1 MYAVTVQVHAPG
13 SDADVLFAALTDLVG
28 MPDRAQ
34 DVVAIDVHEGSP
46 PTSTWRVRFGAGV
59 LVWTEADEVDD
70 DVRRFAFRALGGDI
84 PVFFGAWECGAVD
97 DGATVLFDA
106 RFDFEVPA
114 LADALGPVAGRAL
127 IASVTSIVTG
137 IVGPSAQV
145 VEAVH
150 RTVPT
155 APDAAPLAG
164 PRAPAPVLA

>member
-1 MYAVTVQVHAPG
+1 MYSVTVRVDAPG
-13 SDADVLFAALTDLVG
+13 SAADAVFAALTDLAG
-28 MPDRAQ
+28 MPGRTP
-34 DVVAIDVHEGSP
+34 DVLAIDVHEGTP

-70 DVRRFAFRALGGDI
+70 DARRFAFRALGGDI

-97 DGATVLFDA
+97 DGAVVRFDA

-137 IVGPSAQV
+137 IVGSSAQV

-150 RTVPT
+150 GAVPA
-155 APDAAPLAG
+155 APDDWLAV
-164 PRAPAPVLA
+164 PRPAAPVLA

>member
-1 MYAVTVQVHAPG
+1 MYSVTVRVDAPG
-13 SDADVLFAALTDLVG
+13 SAADAVFAALTDLAG
-28 MPDRAQ
+28 MPGRTP
-34 DVVAIDVHEGSP
+34 DVLAIDVHEGTP

-70 DVRRFAFRALGGDI
+70 DARRFAFRALGGDI

-97 DGATVLFDA
+97 DGAVVRFDA

-137 IVGPSAQV
+137 IVGSSAQV

-150 RTVPT
+150 GAVPA
-155 APDAAPLAG
+155 APDDRLAV
-164 PRAPAPVLA
+164 PRPAAPVLA

>member
-1 MYAVTVQVHAPG
+1 MYAVTVRVHAPG
-13 SDADVLFAALTDLVG
+13 ADADAVFAALTDLAG

-34 DVVAIDVHEGSP
+34 DVLAIDVHDGTP

-59 LVWTEADEVDD
+59 LVWTEADEVDGD
-70 DVRRFAFRALGGDI
+70 ARRFAFRALGGDI
-84 PVFFGAWECGAVD
+84 PVFFGAWECGAAD
-97 DGATVLFDA
+97 DGAAVLFDA

-145 VEAVH
+145 VEALH
-150 RTVPT
+150 GAVPS
-155 APDAAPLAG
+155 APGVGPLAG
-164 PRAPAPVLA
+164 HRAAAPVLA

>member
-1 MYAVTVQVHAPG
+1 MYSVTVRVDAPG
-13 SDADVLFAALTDLVG
+13 SDADAVFAALTDLVG
-28 MPDRAQ
+28 MPGRTP
-34 DVVAIDVHEGSP
+34 DVLAIDVHEGTS

-70 DVRRFAFRALGGDI
+70 DARRFAFRALGGDI

-97 DGATVLFDA
+97 DGAAVRFDA

-150 RTVPT
+150 GAVPA
-155 APDAAPLAG
+155 APDDRLG
-164 PRAPAPVLA
+164 VPRTAAPVLA

>member
-1 MYAVTVQVHAPG
+1 MYSVTVRVDAPG
-13 SDADVLFAALTDLVG
+13 SAADAVFAALTDLAG
-28 MPDRAQ
+28 MPGRTP
-34 DVVAIDVHEGSP
+34 DVLAIDVHEGTP

-70 DVRRFAFRALGGDI
+70 DARRFAFRALGGDI

-97 DGATVLFDA
+97 DGAVVRFDA

-137 IVGPSAQV
+137 IVGSSAQV

-150 RTVPT
+150 GAGPA
-155 APDAAPLAG
+155 APDDWLAV
-164 PRAPAPVLA
+164 PRPAAPVLA

>member
-1 MYAVTVQVHAPG
+1 MYSVTVRVDAPG
-13 SDADVLFAALTDLVG
+13 SAADAVFAALTDLAG
-28 MPDRAQ
+28 MPGRTP
-34 DVVAIDVHEGSP
+34 DVLAIDVHEGTP

-70 DVRRFAFRALGGDI
+70 DARRFAFRALGGDI

-97 DGATVLFDA
+97 DGAVVRFDA

-150 RTVPT
+150 GAVPA
-155 APDAAPLAG
+155 APDDRLG
-164 PRAPAPVLA
+164 VPRTAAPVLA

>member
-13 SDADVLFAALTDLVG
+13 SDADVVFAALTDLVG

-34 DVVAIDVHEGSP
+34 DVLAIDVHEGSP

-150 RTVPT
+150 RAVPT

>member
-13 SDADVLFAALTDLVG
+13 SDADVVFAALTDLVG

-150 RTVPT
+150 RAVPT